1 MSGELQDPRALVA
14 RCVAGDGDAWGRLAR
29 EHAQGM
35 SRRAAHVYSSRL
47 GRRATP
53 SETEEAVQEAFVRLA
68 AGGARLL
75 AGFRWRCSLPTF
87 LGAVAAVSASDQ
99 IARELRRAGRAGLRL
114 DLMDAGLQPSADGPG
129 ALDRLD
135 AVETERDLERLVEEL
150 PERERLVVR
159 LRFWEGMESDAIA
172 RALSTTPAYARTVLS
187 RAVGKLREKLKKG

>member
-1 MSGELQDPRALVA
+1 MPGEPQDPRALVA
-14 RCVAGDGDAWGRLAR
+14 RCVAGEGGAWEQLAR
-29 EHAQGM
+29 EHAPAM
-35 SRRAAHVYSSRL
+35 SRRAAHVYYSRL

-114 DLMDAGLQPSADGPG
+114 DLLDSGLQPSFDAPG
-129 ALDRLD
+129 ALERLD
-135 AVETERDLERLVEEL
+135 AAETGRDLERLVEGL

-159 LRFWEGMESDAIA
+159 LRFWEGMEADAIA
-172 RALSTTPAYARTVLS
+172 RALSTSPAYARTVLS
-187 RAVGKLREKLKKG
+187 RAVGKLRERLKKE